1 MDLADP
7 QQTSAKALDIIQYG
21 LPKDYYSTYPTRVS
35 KFTAAELRTTAQRV
49 FPPNDLHVI
58 VTGTAAQIMPKLE
71 RFGKFKTYDLDLKP
85 IAKVET
91 ALKPASLTLDQ
102 VLEKMY
108 AAINKP
114 AMEQLKSVEKTSNV
128 TITEQTMK
136 MTGKETEIISVPNL
150 RYEKIELQSLPVIE
164 RKNDGS
170 QIYEYQANQLTRG
183 LQGSELTDELSFNM
197 FKKELMLKN
206 PDMNTKLLGIS
217 EMKDGDCY
225 VLEVA
230 KEGTSKEKWYI
241 SDKTG
246 LVVRREQESPDNPV
260 TYEYSDFRK
269 VGDIPFAYKL
279 TISGAMSMSM
289 DYTDIKL
296 NTNPDPKLFKTK

>member
-1 MDLADP
+1 
-7 QQTSAKALDIIQYG
+7 
-21 LPKDYYSTYPTRVS
+21 
-35 KFTAAELRTTAQRV
+35 
-49 FPPNDLHVI
+49 
-58 VTGTAAQIMPKLE
+58 MPKLE

-136 MTGKETEIISVPNL
+136 MSGKETEIISVPNL